1 MTMKQFIL
9 IIATVLAVGVS
20 AHADKPSKPQ
30 FKMLLRLWCPHHDDP
45 KLAADLIKALK
56 QYPHFC
62 DEVWFETEP
71 IEQTL
76 DEHEQSA
83 KRMAKMAD
91 EMRRLGI
98 IPSLQLV
105 AFGHPEGPNAEP
117 LKGITWSTAVGRN
130 GEVTRRQNCPRQKPY
145 LEKLTKIYEIYAREA
160 KPSIAWIDDDLRLTM
175 HSPANEIC
183 YCDTCIA
190 EFNREHGTAYTRQ
203 SLVAA
208 LDDNVPGLRR
218 QWIEFGQ
225 QSLAGVAAAIARGF
239 HNGCDTTRMGL
250 QAVNFQR
257 NFLEGYDWNPILNAM
272 QKETGLIS
280 CLRPGHGYYEDHA
293 PRGMLEKGID
303 ISRQVRRLD
312 PNVSQIA
319 PEIEGY
325 IHKATG
331 KSPHGI
337 CVETMYYLAM
347 GATQMSYAII
357 CANWEPMQWYAD
369 NYFKALQSWHAF
381 AKEYADWNWGS
392 EPVGIDPYLSP
403 NFPYRNLGS
412 GEGSFGWAYTGAL
425 TEPYALAAIGFPF
438 SPDCSMSPLRMLDAA
453 ATVGITD
460 SEFSTLLSQKGMIM
474 DQSAWNELENRQLT
488 TTLTKVATPAEL
500 TDVTCYTS
508 PSGKR
513 IAVVP
518 SFSADISGGQRLNLL
533 RVTDWASAGT
543 MPAIIESMAQS
554 ALIPRLDRNG
564 NLRSVAILN
573 CSISNQEFYTVRLR
587 TGGKKH
593 KFIWKKN
600 GLKDVVL
607 KATYSGDDAILQ
619 VPNLEGWNFGWIQ
632 VK

>member
-1 MTMKQFIL
+1 MKHL
-9 IIATVLAVGVS
+9 LLSLAALLAVGFA
-20 AHADKPSKPQ
+20 AHADKPAKPQ

-62 DEVWFETEP
+62 DEVWFETED
-71 IEQTL
+71 IEL
-76 DEHEQSA
+76 PFEEHEQSA

-91 EMRRLGI
+91 EMRSLGI

-105 AFGHPEGPNAEP
+105 AFGHPEGPDAEP
-117 LKGITWSTAVGRN
+117 LKGITWGTAVGRN

-145 LEKLTKIYEIYAREA
+145 LDRLTKIYEIYAREA
-160 KPSIAWIDDDLRLTM
+160 KPSIAWIDDDLRITM
-175 HSPANEIC
+175 HSPAGEIC
-183 YCDTCIA
+183 YCDTCLA
-190 EFNREHGTAYTRQ
+190 EFNREHGTAYTRP
-203 SLVAA
+203 SLVSA
-208 LDDNVPGLRR
+208 LDANTPGLRR

-257 NFLEGYDWNPILNAM
+257 HFLEGYDWNPILDAM
-272 QKETGLIS
+272 QKETGLIP
-280 CLRPGHGYYEDHA
+280 CLRPGHGYYNDHS
-293 PRGMLEKGID
+293 PRGMLEKGIE
-303 ISRQVRRLD
+303 ISRQVRRLNPD
-312 PNVSQIA
+312 VSQIA

-331 KSPHGI
+331 KSPHGL

-357 CANWEPMQWYAD
+357 CAAWEPMQWYAD
-369 NYFKALQSWHAF
+369 NYFKALQKWHAF

-403 NFPYRNLGS
+403 DFPYRNLGS
-412 GEGSFGWAYTGAL
+412 GEGSFAWAYTGAL
-425 TEPYALAAIGFPF
+425 TEPYAMAAIGFPF
-438 SPDCSMSPLRMLDAA
+438 SPDCKISPVRMLDAA
-453 ATVGITD
+453 ATVGISD
-460 SEFSTLLSQKGMIM
+460 NEFMHLIDDKGLLL
-474 DQSAWNELENRQLT
+474 DQAAWNELQNRQLT
-488 TTLTKVATPAEL
+488 TCLTKVSTPAPL
-500 TDVTCYTS
+500 TAVTCYTS
-508 PSGKR
+508 PAGKR
-513 IAVVP
+513 IVVVP
-518 SFSADISGGQRLNLL
+518 SYSTDICGADRLNLL
-533 RVTDWASAGT
+533 NAVDWASGNT
-543 MPAIIESMAQS
+543 MPAIIESMAQA

-573 CSISNQEFYTVRLR
+573 CSISEQESYTVRLR
-587 TGGKKH
+587 TGGKRPT
-593 KFIWKKN
+593 FIWKKN
-600 GLKDVVL
+600 GQKDVRL
-607 KATYSGDDAILQ
+607 KASYTAEGDAIVQ